1 MSTDTLTGR
10 DELDQTTSTGGVT
23 VGAEQLAVLDALFT
37 HAHTAYAWASD
48 EVGDDVL
55 TTALKASAHG
65 PTAFNTQPLRV
76 LAVRSA
82 EMRGR
87 LVEHLSGGNR
97 DKTLAAPLTLVL
109 AADAAFVETAETVFP
124 AAPHIVRAV
133 YADDAVAEPASRLNA
148 ALQAGYLITALR
160 AVGLAVGPLTGA
172 DFDAIDAAFLAGTRH
187 HAFMVVNVGRPSDA
201 SFRPRNP
208 RVALDEVL
216 TTV

>member
-1 MSTDTLTGR
+1 MSTDTLTDLAPTALTAGAA
-10 DELDQTTSTGGVT
+10 TT

-37 HAHTAYAWASD
+37 HAHTAYDWAAD
-48 EVGDDVL
+48 EVSDDVL

-76 LAVRSA
+76 LAVRSPQ
-82 EMRGR
+82 MRGR

-124 AAPHIVRAV
+124 AAPQVVRAV
-133 YADDAVAEPASRLNA
+133 YADDAVAGPASKLNA

-172 DFDAIDAAFLAGTRH
+172 DFDAIDAAFFAGTRH
-187 HAFMVVNVGRPSDA
+187 HAFMVVNVGRPSDT